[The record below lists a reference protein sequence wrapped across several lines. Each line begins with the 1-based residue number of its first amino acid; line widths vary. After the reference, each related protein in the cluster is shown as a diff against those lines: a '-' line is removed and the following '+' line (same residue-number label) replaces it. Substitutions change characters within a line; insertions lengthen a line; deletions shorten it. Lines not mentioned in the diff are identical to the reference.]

1 MLYIEKEGLP
11 NDINSIMLF
20 GASVNLQG
28 TKLPGKVSS

>member
-20 GASVNLQG
+20 GLAVNLIR
-28 TKLPGKVSS
+28 TRPPGEVSS